1 MIKRNLILIVAL
13 MLVSGLII
21 YYLYLNPT
29 QNINEGF
36 SITTIPEATI
46 APGAT
51 TTAGAT
57 TTTIPEGCPQ
67 ISSPPI
73 PASCLS
79 RYFGVG
85 FNIYPA
91 NTTASSSLP
100 ANITSTNL
108 YIIEHIPVVYN
119 GTMGS
124 MYAISADGQLT
135 LKVRNDQ
142 DPTQWWVFTKKND
155 TTSDYYTIVPFTLI
169 RSSDRQFALQYEN
182 GNLALRPYNANSPF
196 ESQKWTLSNTKITR
210 GIPVLNYSPGSL
222 FTPEFDPYSTSTSIN
237 TGSLS
242 QQNNQQ
248 INDVLNAV
256 KTNIQQ
262 YLQAIGASSSG
273 VPRITTSSLG
283 NKDTPLNINLNLGG
297 GGSAGVSTFK
307 NIGKS
312 AFTDTTTSNDVL
324 GLLDRYERTASG
336 ASNNSNTTLMNATD
350 LMTALNSAG
359 GCPNVNLG
367 DYTSNRVSSCN
378 CKL

>member
-1 MIKRNLILIVAL
+1 MIKRNLILIVLL

-21 YYLYLNPT
+21 YYLYMKPT
-29 QNINEGF
+29 RNMNEGF
-36 SITTIPEATI
+36 YYEP
-46 APGAT
+46 PT
-51 TTAGAT
+51 TTAAP
-57 TTTIPEGCPQ
+57 TTTIPAGCPQ
-67 ISSPPI
+67 ITTPQI
-73 PASCLS
+73 PVSCLS

-91 NTTASSSLP
+91 NTTASASLP

-142 DPTQWWVFTKKND
+142 DPTQWWAFTKKTD
-155 TTSDYYTIVPFTLI
+155 DTSDYYTIVPFTLI
-169 RSSDRQFALQYEN
+169 RSDQQFALQYEN
-182 GNLALRPYNANSPF
+182 GNLALRPYNADTPF

-222 FTPEFDPYSTSTSIN
+222 FTPEFDPYSTSTNIN
-237 TGSLS
+237 TTS

-248 INDVLNAV
+248 VNEVLNAV

-262 YLQAIGASSSG
+262 YLQTIGASSTN

-283 NKDTPLNINLNLGG
+283 NKDTPLTITLNLA
-297 GGSAGVSTFK
+297 GGSGSSGASSFQ

-312 AFTDTTTSNDVL
+312 AFTDTTTTPNDVL
-324 GLLDRYERTASG
+324 GLLDRYESAASG
-336 ASNNSNTTLMNATD
+336 SSNSNTTLMNASD
-350 LMTALNSAG
+350 LMTAMNSAG
-359 GCPNVNLG
+359 GCPSVNLG